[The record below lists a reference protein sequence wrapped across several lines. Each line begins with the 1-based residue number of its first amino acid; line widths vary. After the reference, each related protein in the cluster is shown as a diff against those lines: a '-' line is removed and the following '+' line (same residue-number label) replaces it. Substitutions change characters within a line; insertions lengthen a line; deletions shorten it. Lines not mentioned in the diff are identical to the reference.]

1 MCTNYDYMSY
11 RPYLFAALAL
21 LLAAP
26 LATAQSSPPADLRGR
41 VTDGET
47 GEPLAG
53 VTVALPAFSSGAATD
68 ADGRYALRVPT
79 TGSVRVVFSFIGYR
93 PETRTVPIGAEPT
106 VLDVV
111 LAPTEVEIPAVTIT
125 AKARASDVLST
136 PQSVAVVDEE
146 ALARSGGSSAFDAL
160 DEVAGVRLLR
170 TGVAIGKPV
179 IRGLTAQRVVIVQD
193 GVRQEGQDWGEE
205 HGPDI
210 SSADVDRIEVI
221 RGPSSLL
228 YGSDALGGV
237 VQTATGNLFSYTQP
251 LTGTLDLMGITNAP
265 TGRSDVRLG
274 GRSGKTVYEARFGL
288 AGGGSYETPDGLVR
302 NTAQMQGSGTVR
314 LGREFGEGS
323 VVLEVQHLENK
334 IGLFEPDAFVGGE
347 EEGEEEGERFD
358 VEIPYQRVA
367 HSRGTVRVN
376 VPVGL
381 NRLEVVT
388 ALQQN
393 RRHEFGE
400 EGESSVPGEIP
411 ELFLRLTT
419 GSADVRLHHRPVGRL
434 YGTVGVSGLWQQ
446 NETLAEVT
454 LIPGATTMG
463 GAVYA
468 SEEFVLPHLT
478 LSGGLRADVRRL
490 DVDAAPDLGVA
501 AQVRNYSAVT
511 GAFGAAWQPRSDVS
525 LAVNLGRAFRA
536 PALIELFGDGV
547 HEGTARYERGDA
559 DLATESALN
568 LDGVARYLSP
578 TVFVE
583 VSAFVNHI
591 GDYIFAR
598 PTEEVDPGSGLFV
611 YDYAQA
617 DARLVGGEA
626 RVDLHPAF
634 ARGFGLHLSGDV
646 TEGTNLE
653 TDETLPFI
661 PPARVRTALEYR
673 ADALGSARDVTFR
686 AGPTFVAKGEPFDA
700 AIEMEGENGEEG
712 EFGETEPYTVWE
724 ASAAA
729 TFRAGAVTL
738 TPVVSVQNVLNAEYV
753 DPLSRLRVYGVP
765 APGLGVQFRLIAKF

>member
-1 MCTNYDYMSY
+1 MRST
-11 RPYLFAALAL
+11 RWRAFACS
-21 LLAAP
+21 AP
-26 LATAQSSPPADLRGR
+26 
-41 VTDGET
+41 
-47 GEPLAG
+47 
-53 VTVALPAFSSGAATD
+53 
-68 ADGRYALRVPT
+68 
-79 TGSVRVVFSFIGYR
+79 
-93 PETRTVPIGAEPT
+93 
-106 VLDVV
+106 
-111 LAPTEVEIPAVTIT
+111 
-125 AKARASDVLST
+125 AS
-136 PQSVAVVDEE
+136 
-146 ALARSGGSSAFDAL
+146 
-160 DEVAGVRLLR
+160 
-170 TGVAIGKPV
+170 AIGKPV

-288 AGGGSYETPDGLVR
+288 AARAAATRRPTGSCETR
-302 NTAQMQGSGTVR
+302 RRCRARARVR

-419 GSADVRLHHRPVGRL
+419 GSDGR
-434 YGTVGVSGLWQQ
+434 SPPPP
-446 NETLAEVT
+446 A
-454 LIPGATTMG
+454 G
-463 GAVYA
+463 GAA
-468 SEEFVLPHLT
+468 LRNRRRERALAAERDPRRGHPHPWRDDARRR
-478 LSGGLRADVRRL
+478 GLRQRGVRAPAPHPLRRCSALDVRRL

-559 DLATESALN
+559 DLVHGVRPQPRRRGALPLAAPSSSRSA
-568 LDGVARYLSP
+568 
-578 TVFVE
+578 
-583 VSAFVNHI
+583 AFVNHI

-598 PTEEVDPGSGLFV
+598 PTEEVDPGSGLF
-611 YDYAQA
+611 DL
-617 DARLVGGEA
+617 RLRPGRCPTRRR
-626 RVDLHPAF
+626 RVPAGSPPAF

-646 TEGTNLE
+646 TEGTNRE

-661 PPARVRTALEYR
+661 PPARAPHRARIPRRTR
-673 ADALGSARDVTFR
+673 SARPRDVTFR
-686 AGPTFVAKGEPFDA
+686 VGPTFVAKGEPFDA

-712 EFGETEPYTVWE
+712 EFGQTEPYTVWE

-729 TFRAGAVTL
+729 TLSG
-738 TPVVSVQNVLNAEYV
+738 SVPSRSRPWCPSHNVLDAELRG
-753 DPLSRLRVYGVP
+753 PAQPAPRLRRPRARPRRAVP
-765 APGLGVQFRLIAKF
+765 PPRERSARMPSDYPKKPVLPSAAPASLWSPRESVAVPEEPERILHADFEHRLHFELRPVEVLVDGEHPLDADAEVVE